1 MGDASNG
8 IGTAL
13 AASNEAS
20 PSPQMELRTEDG
32 TDKASIVRVGED
44 CFVWDVD
51 LVQEL
56 RERHH
61 VVGAMV
67 GGVAG
72 FKQQDA
78 VRGLPLQLL
87 PAEEVYLKR
96 KEVIDPVCLNSEYTA
111 KKRSGREV
119 GTAHDE
125 DESKVKTIPLMC
137 NSTSQWVYEHEKK
150 AYRRVGDEHEK
161 QKKEHRK
168 MLVYADLQR
177 LGMHVTSGLKFGAD
191 FLAYP
196 GDPAL
201 FHAQFIVRVVQD
213 DEPLHVLGMSGSAR
227 VAHSARKHLLLASID
242 EQEDETTV
250 HYLTLGPDGG
260 FNPQAMEH

>member
-1 MGDASNG
+1 MGWFRSSSSERVG
-8 IGTAL
+8 TPSTAL
-13 AASNEAS
+13 MEAS
-20 PSPQMELRTEDG
+20 PRPAMERDVEE
-32 TDKASIVRVGED
+32 ASIVRVGED
-44 CFVWDVD
+44 CYVWDVD

-56 RERHH
+56 RERHR

-87 PAEEVYLKR
+87 PAEEEYLRKR
-96 KEVIDPVCLNSEYTA
+96 KAIDPVCLEGEYTA
-111 KKRSGREV
+111 ERRPGKEV
-119 GTAHDE
+119 EIASDE
-125 DESKVKTIPLMC
+125 DESKVKTIPLSC
-137 NSTSQWVYEHEKK
+137 TFTSQWVYKHQKK
-150 AYRRVGDEHEK
+150 ANDGEEWACAGDERER
-161 QKKEHRK
+161 RK
-168 MLVYADLQR
+168 VLVYADLQR

-213 DEPLHVLGMSGSAR
+213 DEPLHVLGLSGCAR
-227 VAHSARKHLLLASID
+227 VAHSARKHLLLASI
-242 EQEDETTV
+242 EEKGGETLI

-260 FNPQAMEH
+260 FNPQIAPN

>member
-1 MGDASNG
+1 MDDAPNG
-8 IGTAL
+8 VGKEKV
-13 AASNEAS
+13 ASNEAS
-20 PSPQMELRTEDG
+20 PSPQMEHRMEDRTE
-32 TDKASIVRVGED
+32 KASIVRVGED

-87 PAEEVYLKR
+87 PAEEEYLKR
-96 KEVIDPVCLNSEYTA
+96 KEVIDPVCLNGKYTA
-111 KKRSGREV
+111 KRRPGREV
-119 GTAHDE
+119 GTTHDE

-137 NSTSQWVYEHEKK
+137 NSTSQWVYQHEKK
-150 AYRRVGDEHEK
+150 ASHGVRHQDK
-161 QKKEHRK
+161 LQKREYGK

-201 FHAQFIVRVVQD
+201 YHAQFIVRVVQD

-242 EQEDETTV
+242 EQEDETRV

-260 FNPQAMEH
+260 FNPQATEH